1 MKINSE
7 NPVSSAT
14 NLKIVIQEE
23 NCDNLLSSE
32 QNKINRAKLIGN
44 NLV

>member
-7 NPVSSAT
+7 NPVSFIT
-14 NLKIVIQEE
+14 KLKIVIQEE
-23 NCDNLLSSE
+23 TCENLLSSE

-44 NLV
+44 N